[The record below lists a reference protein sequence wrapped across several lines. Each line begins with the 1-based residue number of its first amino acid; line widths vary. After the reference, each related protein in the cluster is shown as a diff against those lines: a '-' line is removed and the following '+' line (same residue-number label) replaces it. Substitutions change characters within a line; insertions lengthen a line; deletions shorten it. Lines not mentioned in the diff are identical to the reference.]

1 MGLNLSVK
9 EINLDIQ
16 NQGFINT
23 IYVQEGDVDSR
34 QLTIS
39 LFDGGAD
46 YEVSSSST
54 VSLQGTRSD
63 GMVVNRYVDSFNKNT
78 ITIVFRNE
86 EICTK
91 GISKYKVLIQD
102 GNEELSS
109 FPFKIKVYENVYD
122 SNGVIANPSID
133 ILEDTI
139 KRTNETID
147 KANEKI
153 KEIDDIITPIS
164 TVMKITCVQQYQKAH
179 GRTMC
184 FANQSMWSRFYLKTG
199 RYE

>member
-16 NQGFINT
+16 NQGFTNT

-39 LFDGGAD
+39 LFDGGVD
-46 YEVSSSST
+46 YEISSSST
-54 VSLQGTRSD
+54 ISIQGTRSD

-102 GNEELSS
+102 GNEVLSS
-109 FPFKIKVYENVYD
+109 FPFRIKVYENVYD

-139 KRTNETID
+139 RRANDTIND
-147 KANEKI
+147 KI
-153 KEIDDIITPIS
+153 KEIDDILTPIS
-164 TVMKITCVQQYQKAH
+164 NEEIDDIFSK
-179 GRTMC
+179 
-184 FANQSMWSRFYLKTG
+184 FLN
-199 RYE
+199 E

>member
-1 MGLNLSVK
+1 
-9 EINLDIQ
+9 
-16 NQGFINT
+16 
-23 IYVQEGDVDSR
+23 
-34 QLTIS
+34 
-39 LFDGGAD
+39 
-46 YEVSSSST
+46 
-54 VSLQGTRSD
+54 
-63 GMVVNRYVDSFNKNT
+63 MVVNRYVDSFNKNT
-78 ITIVFRNE
+78 VNIIFRNE

-133 ILEDTI
+133 ILEDAI

-153 KEIDDIITPIS
+153 KEIDDILTPIS
-164 TVMKITCVQQYQKAH
+164 NTEIDDMFSK
-179 GRTMC
+179 
-184 FANQSMWSRFYLKTG
+184 FLN
-199 RYE
+199 E

>member
-16 NQGFINT
+16 NQGFTNT

-39 LFDGGAD
+39 LFDGGVD
-46 YEVSSSST
+46 YEISSSST
-54 VSLQGTRSD
+54 ISIQGTRSD

-91 GISKYKVLIQD
+91 GISKYKLLIQD
-102 GNEELSS
+102 ENKKLSS
-109 FPFKIKVYENVYD
+109 FPFRIKVYENVYD

-139 KRTNETID
+139 RRANDTIND
-147 KANEKI
+147 KI
-153 KEIDDIITPIS
+153 KEIDDILTPIS
-164 TVMKITCVQQYQKAH
+164 NAEIDDMFSK
-179 GRTMC
+179 
-184 FANQSMWSRFYLKTG
+184 FLN
-199 RYE
+199 E

>member
-1 MGLNLSVK
+1 MGLNLSIK

-34 QLTIS
+34 QLAIS

-46 YEVSSSST
+46 YEISSSST

-78 ITIVFRNE
+78 VNIIFRNE

-102 GNEELSS
+102 GNEVLSS

-139 KRTNETID
+139 RRANETID

-153 KEIDDIITPIS
+153 KEIDDILTPIS
-164 TVMKITCVQQYQKAH
+164 NTEIDDMFSK
-179 GRTMC
+179 
-184 FANQSMWSRFYLKTG
+184 FLD
-199 RYE
+199 E

>member
-16 NQGFINT
+16 NQGFTNT

-39 LFDGGAD
+39 LFDGGVD
-46 YEVSSSST
+46 YEISPTST

-63 GMVVNRYVDSFNKNT
+63 GMVVNRYVDSVDRNT

-91 GISKYKVLIQD
+91 GISKYKLLIQD
-102 GNEELSS
+102 WDKKLSS
-109 FPFKIKVYENVYD
+109 FPFRIKVYENVYD
-122 SNGVIANPSID
+122 SNGVIANPSMD
-133 ILEDTI
+133 ILEDAI
-139 KRTNETID
+139 ERTNETID
-147 KANEKI
+147 KANKKI
-153 KEIDDIITPIS
+153 KEIDDILTPIS
-164 TVMKITCVQQYQKAH
+164 NTEIDDMFSK
-179 GRTMC
+179 
-184 FANQSMWSRFYLKTG
+184 FLD
-199 RYE
+199 E

>member
-16 NQGFINT
+16 NQGFTNT

-39 LFDGGAD
+39 LFDGGVD
-46 YEVSSSST
+46 YEISSSST
-54 VSLQGTRSD
+54 ISIQGTRSD

-102 GNEELSS
+102 GNEVLSS
-109 FPFKIKVYENVYD
+109 FPFRIKVYENVYD

-139 KRTNETID
+139 RRANDTIND
-147 KANEKI
+147 KI
-153 KEIDDIITPIS
+153 KEIDDILTPIS
-164 TVMKITCVQQYQKAH
+164 NEEIDDMFSK
-179 GRTMC
+179 
-184 FANQSMWSRFYLKTG
+184 FLN
-199 RYE
+199 E

>member
-54 VSLQGTRSD
+54 VYLQGTRSD

-78 ITIVFRNE
+78 ITIVKS
-86 EICTK
+86 ISTT
-91 GISKYKVLIQD
+91 GIKSP
-102 GNEELSS
+102 N
-109 FPFKIKVYENVYD
+109 N
-122 SNGVIANPSID
+122 
-133 ILEDTI
+133 
-139 KRTNETID
+139 ID
-147 KANEKI
+147 KN
-153 KEIDDIITPIS
+153 T
-164 TVMKITCVQQYQKAH
+164 
-179 GRTMC
+179 
-184 FANQSMWSRFYLKTG
+184 F
-199 RYE
+199 

>member
-46 YEVSSSST
+46 YEISSSST

-63 GMVVNRYVDSFNKNT
+63 GMVVNRYVDFFNKNT

-133 ILEDTI
+133 ILEDAI

-153 KEIDDIITPIS
+153 KEIDDILTPIS
-164 TVMKITCVQQYQKAH
+164 NTEIDDMFSK
-179 GRTMC
+179 
-184 FANQSMWSRFYLKTG
+184 FLN
-199 RYE
+199 E

>member
-16 NQGFINT
+16 NQGFTNT

-39 LFDGGAD
+39 LFDGGVD
-46 YEVSSSST
+46 YEISSSST
-54 VSLQGTRSD
+54 ISIQGTRSD

-78 ITIVFRNE
+78 ITIVFRIE
-86 EICTK
+86 EISTK

-102 GNEELSS
+102 GNEVLSS

-139 KRTNETID
+139 RRANDTIND
-147 KANEKI
+147 KI
-153 KEIDDIITPIS
+153 KEIDDILTPIS
-164 TVMKITCVQQYQKAH
+164 NEEIDDMFSK
-179 GRTMC
+179 
-184 FANQSMWSRFYLKTG
+184 FLN
-199 RYE
+199 E

>member
-16 NQGFINT
+16 NQGFTNT
-23 IYVQEGDVDSR
+23 IYVQEGDADSR

-39 LFDGGAD
+39 LFDGGVD
-46 YEVSSSST
+46 YEISSSST
-54 VSLQGTRSD
+54 ISIQGTRSD

-86 EICTK
+86 EISTK

-102 GNEELSS
+102 GNEVLSS

-139 KRTNETID
+139 RRANDTIND
-147 KANEKI
+147 KI
-153 KEIDDIITPIS
+153 KEIDDILTPIS
-164 TVMKITCVQQYQKAH
+164 NEEIDDMFSK
-179 GRTMC
+179 
-184 FANQSMWSRFYLKTG
+184 FLN
-199 RYE
+199 E